1 MVKSIGAALGLFAFA
16 VTAVMGLVAG
26 NPAEV
31 ILLRALWAMVIFCL
45 IGMVTGWVASR
56 VLDEHILRKEQE
68 MLADEGDKTPGSPQ
82 VANDTLLSG
91 ADTAGQA

>member
-16 VTAVMGLVAG
+16 VTAALGLLAG

-45 IGMVTGWVASR
+45 IGILTGWVASR
-56 VLDEHILRKEQE
+56 VLDEHMLDKERE
-68 MLADEGDKTPGSPQ
+68 LSESESNSLGPLAPPATTGTEATSQG
-82 VANDTLLSG
+82 
-91 ADTAGQA
+91 